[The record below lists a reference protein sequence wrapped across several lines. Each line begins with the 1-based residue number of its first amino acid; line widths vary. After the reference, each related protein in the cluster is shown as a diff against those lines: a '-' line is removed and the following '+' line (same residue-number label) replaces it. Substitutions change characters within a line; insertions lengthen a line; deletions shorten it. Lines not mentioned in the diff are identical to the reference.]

1 MTVHR
6 QPPTVHQD
14 GNASRCYLVTGVGG
28 FIASKVAEQLLE
40 AGHTVVGID
49 NLNDYYDVR
58 LKYYRLARLAE
69 LAGCDANQVASLK
82 DRVSGP
88 QVSGFRSQV
97 SPVKSDRFE
106 FHTLD
111 IEDLPALE
119 RVFERSDFSAV
130 FNLAARAGVRY
141 SLEFPELYRRTNVI
155 GEENVLKCQ
164 VKYGVKKHV
173 LASSS
178 SVYAGCPMPFVEDV
192 VLGKM
197 QSPYAETKRQA
208 ELLALDYHQKHGIDV
223 TVLRYFTV
231 FGPAGRPDMAP
242 FRFIKWI
249 DEGTPITLYGDGTQA
264 RDFTY
269 VDDIA
274 LGTILAGQLFG
285 GKLAQPKAVGAVL
298 GAEGQAKVAAPN
310 GPEVG
315 RRVPSPPG
323 RGAESVPYRS
333 LGGDGEAKQKAEV
346 SGAEMGSGPKSSAF
360 SFQPSAF
367 IEGGL
372 PPSFEIVNLGGG
384 NNPLSITAMIAM
396 IEKALNELRAP
407 GSQLRAVIQGQP
419 ASAADMKETWAD
431 ITKARRLLGWSPG
444 VSPEQGFKMAVDWHI
459 ANRAWIQGIK
469 P

>member
-1 MTVHR
+1 MAT
-6 QPPTVHQD
+6 
-14 GNASRCYLVTGVGG
+14 YLVTGAAG
-28 FIASKVAEQLLE
+28 FIASKVAEFLL
-40 AGHTVVGID
+40 ADGHTVVGLD

-69 LAGCDANQVASLK
+69 LSGCDASQVASLK
-82 DRVSGP
+82 EQVTRSDP
-88 QVSGFRSQV
+88 QVSGFRFQV
-97 SPVKSDRFE
+97 SFKSDRFE

-141 SLEFPELYRRTNVI
+141 SLEFPELYRRTNVL

-178 SVYAGCPMPFVEDV
+178 SVYAGCPMPFVEDA

-223 TVLRYFTV
+223 TALRYFTV

-274 LGTILAGQLFG
+274 RGTILAV
-285 GKLAQPKAVGAVL
+285 KPL
-298 GAEGQAKVAAPN
+298 GY
-310 GPEVG
+310 EV
-315 RRVPSPPG
+315 
-323 RGAESVPYRS
+323 
-333 LGGDGEAKQKAEV
+333 
-346 SGAEMGSGPKSSAF
+346 
-360 SFQPSAF
+360 
-367 IEGGL
+367 I
-372 PPSFEIVNLGGG
+372 NLGGG
-384 NNPLSITAMIAM
+384 NNPITLHTMIGW
-396 IEKALNELRAP
+396 IEKTLIEHRAP
-407 GSQLRAVIQGQP
+407 SAEPLVVKALINHLP
-419 ASAADMKETWAD
+419 PSAADMTATWAD
-431 ITKARRLLGWSPG
+431 ITKAKRLLGWSPG
-444 VSPEQGFKMAVDWHI
+444 VTPAEGFGYAVDWHMQNARWVKDI
-459 ANRAWIQGIK
+459 SV
-469 P
+469 